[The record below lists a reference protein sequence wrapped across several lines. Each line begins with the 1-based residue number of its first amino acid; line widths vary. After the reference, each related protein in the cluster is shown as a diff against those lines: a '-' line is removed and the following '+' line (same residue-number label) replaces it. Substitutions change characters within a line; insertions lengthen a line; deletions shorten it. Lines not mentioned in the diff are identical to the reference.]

1 MKTHLSMGR
10 LGAAVA
16 GTIRVLLVAP
26 PNFSGKG
33 DSKMN
38 KFRLMI
44 SAVAVA
50 LFALT
55 FASAANAQ
63 ATRTW
68 VSGVGDDANPCSR
81 TAPCKTF
88 AGAISKTAAAG
99 EIDALDPGGFGVVT
113 ITKSITIDG
122 TGTFASILSSGS
134 PSAVNVNDS
143 ASGSPGTANVVL
155 RGLSINGTGTTFGT
169 NGLNFTSGKSVTII
183 DCLFQNFTSNGLNV
197 NLNTAGTETLYVVN
211 THVKGCG
218 GDGLFAT
225 VTGGGQVKI
234 TLERSSFV
242 QNNNGYEGRTGS
254 RATARNCDFSLNN
267 SVGVFS
273 NATAAGFSAIEVW
286 QSQISLN
293 GGNGVQAGNG
303 GNAGASGVVIAQ
315 NEIDRNGGTGV
326 LISTGGA
333 VNTFT
338 NNSILANG
346 TDGCAGCVGVGPGN

>member
-1 MKTHLSMGR
+1 
-10 LGAAVA
+10 
-16 GTIRVLLVAP
+16 
-26 PNFSGKG
+26 
-33 DSKMN
+33 MN

-143 ASGSPGTANVVL
+143 ASGSPGTANVIL

-183 DCLFQNFTSNGLNV
+183 DCLFQNFTTNGINV

-218 GDGLFAT
+218 GDGMFLT
-225 VTGGGQVKI
+225 ITGGGQVKATI
-234 TLERSSFV
+234 ERSSFV
-242 QNNNGYEGRTGS
+242 QNNNGIEARSGS
-254 RATARNCDFSLNN
+254 RVTARNSDFSLNN
-267 SVGVFS
+267 NIGVWS
-273 NATAAGFSAIEVW
+273 NGTAAGFAAIDVW
-286 QSQISLN
+286 SSQISLN
-293 GGNGVQAGNG
+293 GGVGAQAGNG
-303 GNAGASGVVIAQ
+303 GNAGASGLQIAQ
-315 NEIDRNGGTGV
+315 NQISRNGGAGV
-326 LISTGGA
+326 NISTGG
-333 VNTFT
+333 VVQTFS
-338 NNSILANG
+338 NNEILNNAS
-346 TDGCAGCVGVGPGN
+346 DGCAGCSSVAPGS